1 MCVYTCICMCVC
13 MCAGVYV
20 WVCGGMEEKGACKDV
35 GVWVYVVVGACV
47 DVIIIFIC
55 FGRGRVV
62 VVLEIP
68 HRSAGLVMSVCRFA
82 HANLTF
88 TF

>member
-1 MCVYTCICMCVC
+1 MCVLVCVC
-13 MCAGVYV
+13 LCVCL
-20 WVCGGMEEKGACKDV
+20 CGGMEEKGACKDV
-35 GVWVYVVVGACV
+35 RVWVYVVVGACV